1 MANSTGHCITANVHI
16 VALPG
21 FNCHP
26 AKTPKA
32 QHHLSTIRYY
42 PYICCCITLTFCKI
56 YPIILANFFLF
67 CAVNVVGVFTQY
79 PSDKARRKAF
89 LETRQCIKS
98 RLTLQRE
105 NQKQERLLL
114 SVLPRHVA
122 LEMKADIA
130 GKPKDT
136 MFHKIYIQ
144 KYENVSILFA
154 DICGFTSLSSQYSAK
169 DLIQFLNELF
179 ARFDKLADEHC
190 CLRIKILGDCYYCV
204 SGLPDP
210 RPDHAQCCVEMGL
223 DMIDAIGSHKKEDVL
238 PVRRIHITKETLNC
252 LNGDY
257 KVEDGHGGERNA
269 YLGSHNISTYLIIPD
284 EAKRYSK
291 QPPRRPTLRH
301 KTANG
306 NVAKELRMMGQDH
319 HIIKSLPSRMIS
331 DCSDKLIPC
340 LHIAIHFLKIIGQ
353 HMKGSVLSKIWVEA
367 NILGLVATEHAMSGN
382 AYKKAMQSHK
392 LTFQAMWRLLFLI
405 FIQYC
410 EQHDPALRDN
420 IEEFASD
427 GDRTGLRNLRTLA
440 EIDVPR
446 NAEEEVNDYLSRAID
461 ARSVDRLRS
470 QHCRRFL
477 LRFRQPEVEAK
488 SSSYKFT
495 EDGNTDRLN
504 DSEEDE
510 DNNSGRLKAEVRHD
524 HRGALTCGH
533 RRNVLGSLS
542 HLTRSENRRMNQI
555 NQYNYKGESVPE
567 YAGFSGFYGS

>member
-238 PVRRIHITKETLNC
+238 PVRLVRTVTDSGVDMRVGIHTGRVHC
-252 LNGDY
+252 G
-257 KVEDGHGGERNA
+257 V
-269 YLGSHNISTYLIIPD
+269 
-284 EAKRYSK
+284 
-291 QPPRRPTLRH
+291 
-301 KTANG
+301 
-306 NVAKELRMMGQDH
+306 
-319 HIIKSLPSRMIS
+319 
-331 DCSDKLIPC
+331 
-340 LHIAIHFLKIIGQ
+340 
-353 HMKGSVLSKIWVEA
+353 
-367 NILGLVATEHAMSGN
+367 LGLRKWQVR
-382 AYKKAMQSHK
+382 
-392 LTFQAMWRLLFLI
+392 RL
-405 FIQYC
+405 
-410 EQHDPALRDN
+410 
-420 IEEFASD
+420 
-427 GDRTGLRNLRTLA
+427 
-440 EIDVPR
+440 V
-446 NAEEEVNDYLSRAID
+446 
-461 ARSVDRLRS
+461 
-470 QHCRRFL
+470 
-477 LRFRQPEVEAK
+477 K
-488 SSSYKFT
+488 
-495 EDGNTDRLN
+495 
-504 DSEEDE
+504 
-510 DNNSGRLKAEVRHD
+510 
-524 HRGALTCGH
+524 
-533 RRNVLGSLS
+533 
-542 HLTRSENRRMNQI
+542 
-555 NQYNYKGESVPE
+555 
-567 YAGFSGFYGS
+567 